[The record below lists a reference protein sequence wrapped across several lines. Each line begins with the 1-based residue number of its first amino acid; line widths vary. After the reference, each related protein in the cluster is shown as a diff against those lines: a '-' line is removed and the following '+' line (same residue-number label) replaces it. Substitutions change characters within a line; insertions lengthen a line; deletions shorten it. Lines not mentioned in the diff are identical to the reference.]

1 MASQEQLKEEPLA
14 EYNAKERK
22 TKKKKIL
29 FFYIVLLIA
38 VLILFGMIDRV
49 NPYLWLACSFL
60 LFVWVCFVSYTAVSH
75 GKKFNFIYYF
85 LFVFILSALFWN
97 LADKNYELGY
107 YNSQL
112 KNENE
117 LIKLTESIL
126 NSNLSAEQQQ
136 EYLQILFAQHNAQV
150 EIYQKDS
157 KDNIIFKQDF
167 KIEKGVM
174 NYELDSDFKTDIV
187 LKQGNKRYVMGYTS
201 YKEKYNRN
209 SFLSAVTLNIIKSK
223 TQYKNDSYFLFK
235 IRSII
240 NSLCFC
246 VPFLVLWM
254 FLLLSLKEKE
264 N

>member
-14 EYNAKERK
+14 EYNVKERK
-22 TKKKKIL
+22 AQKKQIL
-29 FFYIVLLIA
+29 FFYITLLIA
-38 VLILFGMIDRV
+38 VSILFIMMDRV
-49 NPYLWLACSFL
+49 NLYLWLACSFL
-60 LFVWVCFVSYTAVSH
+60 LLIWVCFVSYIAVSH
-75 GKKFNFIYYF
+75 RKKFNFIYYF
-85 LFVFILSALFWN
+85 LLVFVLSALFWN

-107 YNSQL
+107 YNSQFQ
-112 KNENE
+112 NEKE

-126 NSNLSAEQQQ
+126 NSNLSGEQQQ

-150 EIYQKDS
+150 EIHQKDL

-174 NYELDSDFKTDIV
+174 NYELDSDFATDIN
-187 LKQGNKRYVMGYTS
+187 LKQENKKYTMVYTS
-201 YKEKYNRN
+201 YKEKHNRN
-209 SFLSAVTLNIIKSK
+209 PFLSAVTLNFNSHK

-235 IRSII
+235 TRSIV

-246 VPFLVLWM
+246 VPFLVLWI
-254 FLLLSLKEKE
+254 FLLVSLKEKE